1 MYIFTI
7 IIALL
12 TGIFLGILTG
22 ITPGIHI
29 NLVASVLVAYSF
41 YIVKILDPIT
51 IAIIIV
57 AMTVTH
63 TVFDIIPST
72 LLGIPNTENLSMLLP
87 THKLTLEG
95 KSKVAIWYGL
105 IGTTCGLIT
114 TTIFI
119 PLLIKFIPFA
129 YDYIKNYISFILISI
144 SLYIMIKSKN
154 KILSLLFFILTGIVG
169 ILSFNIKT
177 LDQPLLPLLS
187 GIFGLSAL
195 ILSIKNKTKL
205 EEQKENLELSICKK
219 DLTRISIST
228 TLSSLLTNFLPGLT
242 SSHTALLSNKIIK
255 IRNQEEYII
264 ISSAVGASATIIS

>member
-41 YIVKILDPIT
+41 YILKILDPIT

-87 THKLTLEG
+87 AHKLTLEG

-105 IGTTCGLIT
+105 IGTTT
-114 TTIFI
+114 FI
-119 PLLIKFIPFA
+119 P
-129 YDYIKNYISFILISI
+129 
-144 SLYIMIKSKN
+144 
-154 KILSLLFFILTGIVG
+154 
-169 ILSFNIKT
+169 
-177 LDQPLLPLLS
+177 
-187 GIFGLSAL
+187 
-195 ILSIKNKTKL
+195 
-205 EEQKENLELSICKK
+205 E
-219 DLTRISIST
+219 R
-228 TLSSLLTNFLPGLT
+228 FL
-242 SSHTALLSNKIIK
+242 K
-255 IRNQEEYII
+255 
-264 ISSAVGASATIIS
+264 